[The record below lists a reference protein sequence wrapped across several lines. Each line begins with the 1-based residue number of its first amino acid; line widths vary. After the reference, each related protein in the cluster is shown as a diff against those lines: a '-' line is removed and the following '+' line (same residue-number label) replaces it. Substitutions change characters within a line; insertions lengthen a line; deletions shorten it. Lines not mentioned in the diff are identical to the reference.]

1 MNILIQLSH
10 PAHFHLY
17 KNVARNLMNDG
28 NRVYILIKT
37 KDILEDL
44 LKQSGLPYYN
54 ILKNAHRKSKLGVI
68 LDMFVREVKM
78 IRFVYKHKI
87 DLLTGSTPEVA
98 HVSLLARK
106 YGLNTGED
114 DIKVIPAFAKMVYP
128 FAATILSPVSCD
140 NGKFEKKTIKY
151 ASYHELAYLHPN
163 NFVAQKEIARK
174 YVDIDRPYFI
184 LRFAKL
190 NAHHDDGIHGIN
202 TAIAQRLLDVLLP
215 HGNVYI
221 TAERELEPQFEK
233 YRIHIKTIDMHHV
246 MAYADM
252 YVGDSQTMAEEA
264 AMLGV
269 PFVRFNGFV
278 GRIGCLEELEQ
289 NGYKLGYG
297 VKPENEELLYS
308 AVNEILSTPNR
319 YEVYQKR
326 RQKLLA
332 DKIDYAAFLTWF
344 IENYPES
351 REIMKINPDYQYRFR

>member
-1 MNILIQLSH
+1 MIW
-10 PAHFHLY
+10 
-17 KNVARNLMNDG
+17 
-28 NRVYILIKT
+28 
-37 KDILEDL
+37 
-44 LKQSGLPYYN
+44 
-54 ILKNAHRKSKLGVI
+54 
-68 LDMFVREVKM
+68 FVFR
-78 IRFVYKHKI
+78 HKI

-98 HVSLLARK
+98 HVSWVTQR
-106 YGLNTGED
+106 YGVNTGED
-114 DIKVIPAFAKMVYP
+114 DMDVVPAFNKIAGP
-128 FAATILSPVSCD
+128 FVDTILSPYSCD
-140 NGKFEKKTIKY
+140 NGNLEKKTIKY
-151 ASYHELAYLHPN
+151 AVYHELAYLHPS
-163 NFVAQKEIARK
+163 NFVPQEEIARK

-202 TAIAQRLLDVLLP
+202 TAIAQHLLDVLLP

-297 VKPENEELLYS
+297 VKPENEESLYS

-326 RQKLLA
+326 RETLLA

-344 IENYPES
+344 IENYPKSKEVMN
-351 REIMKINPDYQYRFR
+351 ETPEYQYRFR

>member
-17 KNVARNLMNDG
+17 KNVARNLMKDG

-54 ILKNAHRKSKLGVI
+54 ILKNAHRKSKLGMI
-68 LDMFVREVKM
+68 LDMFIREMKM
-78 IRFVYKHKI
+78 IRFVYKYKI

-114 DIKVIPAFAKMVYP
+114 DINVIPAFAKMVYP
-128 FAATILSPVSCD
+128 FADTILSPVSCD
-140 NGKFEKKTIKY
+140 NGRFEKKTIKY

-163 NFVAQKEIARK
+163 NFVAQKDIARK

-202 TAIAQRLLDVLLP
+202 TAIAQHLLDVLLP

-297 VKPENEELLYS
+297 VKPENEEALYS

-326 RQKLLA
+326 RETLLA

-344 IENYPES
+344 IENYPKSKEV
-351 REIMKINPDYQYRFR
+351 MKNTPEYQYRFR